1 MPYPA
6 YKVSQIQYI
15 AKKHVGLISVAHQAI
30 IRLSSVWK
38 DYRP

>member
-15 AKKHVGLISVAHQAI
+15 AKKHVGLISVAHQAMW
-30 IRLSSVWK
+30 RTHLLM
-38 DYRP
+38 DHYH